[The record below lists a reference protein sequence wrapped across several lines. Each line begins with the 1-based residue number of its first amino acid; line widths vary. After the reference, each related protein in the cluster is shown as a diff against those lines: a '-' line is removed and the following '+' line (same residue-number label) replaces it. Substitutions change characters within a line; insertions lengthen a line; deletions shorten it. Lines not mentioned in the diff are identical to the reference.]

1 MLFTYVVYFSF
12 ALIQFVWS
20 CEHGFHQGVGGTQ
33 IPKGMAFD
41 VAILLQR
48 IVTPLFLILKLCYD
62 RYSSGQLENRDHIL
76 LNVIPNMPTH
86 SGVFPKTCVLCFLP
100 TCL

>member
-1 MLFTYVVYFSF
+1 VLFTYVVYFSF

-33 IPKGMAFD
+33 ISKGMAFD

-62 RYSSGQLENRDHIL
+62 RYS
-76 LNVIPNMPTH
+76 
-86 SGVFPKTCVLCFLP
+86 
-100 TCL
+100 